1 MKNCLP
7 IKLFSVLFFVLFL
20 ISCENTDEP
29 ITYEENTNEYVNDWM
44 YNQMKRYYLWNNTI
58 KNQGNLALDPKE
70 YFKTLLQSE
79 DIYSYALHPEKPET
93 SPKSLRSKF
102 GFDVSFIAFD
112 GKYYGVILYVLEDS
126 PAKNNSLQRGQLITH
141 IEGTELKLDNYDNL
155 YNNMLTET
163 QLDLKVVS
171 YSAQLGFSNPKTVS
185 ILQGFTFLQPI
196 PYQVIENNNT
206 KIGYVSIPHFDVG
219 QAQLYLQM
227 FQELKSKSITE
238 LVLDLRYNGG
248 GDISSATALS
258 IILAP
263 NIKADDLF
271 IKFGG
276 NQNGGNVD
284 QSFTTALKSNESSV
298 SFDALRNAH
307 PGINKVYILCGKR
320 TASASELIINNLKP
334 YMEVITIGEKT
345 FGKDVAGFPIVDD
358 RNPDKRGWI
367 LYPSIY
373 KLFNARHEGN
383 YSKGID
389 PEINL
394 NELQQPEVL
403 ALGNRSET
411 LLQESLNRI
420 SGNTNKIKM
429 KTETVQSLTLSK
441 ISTDIDPLLQITP

>member
-1 MKNCLP
+1 MKNYLH
-7 IKLFSVLFFVLFL
+7 IKLFCFLFFALFL
-20 ISCENTDEP
+20 ISCESTDEP
-29 ITYEENTNEYVNDWM
+29 ITYEENSNEYVNNWM
-44 YNQMKRYYLWNNTI
+44 YNQMKRYYLWNNAI
-58 KNQGNLALDPKE
+58 KNQGDLALDPKE

-93 SPKSLRSKF
+93 TPKNLRSKF
-102 GFDVSFIAFD
+102 GFDVSFIAFE
-112 GKYYGVILYVLEDS
+112 GKYYGVVLYALEDS
-126 PAKNNSLQRGQLITH
+126 PAKNNGLQRGQLITH
-141 IEGTELKLDNYDNL
+141 VDGVELKFENYDNL
-155 YNNMLTET
+155 YNSMLAET

-171 YSAQLGFSNPKTVS
+171 YSAQLGFSSPKTVS
-185 ILQGFTFLQPI
+185 ILQGFTFSQPI
-196 PYQVIENNNT
+196 SYQVIEDKNT
-206 KIGYVSIPHFDVG
+206 KIGYANIPHFDVG
-219 QAQLYLQM
+219 QAQLYLQL

-248 GDISSATALS
+248 GDISSAAALS

-263 NIKADDLF
+263 NIKADDLY
-271 IKFGG
+271 IKFEG

-284 QSFTTALKSNESSV
+284 QSFITALKSNESSV
-298 SFDALRNAH
+298 SFDALRNVH
-307 PGINKVYILCGKR
+307 PSINKVYILCGKR

-334 YMEVITIGEKT
+334 YMEVVTIGEKT

-383 YSKGID
+383 YSKGIN
-389 PEINL
+389 PEIYL
-394 NELQQPEVL
+394 DELQQPEVF

-411 LLQESLNRI
+411 LLQAALNSI
-420 SGNTNKIKM
+420 SGNTNKIKR
-429 KTETVQSLTLSK
+429 EAVQSLPLSV

>member
-1 MKNCLP
+1 
-7 IKLFSVLFFVLFL
+7 
-20 ISCENTDEP
+20 
-29 ITYEENTNEYVNDWM
+29 
-44 YNQMKRYYLWNNTI
+44 
-58 KNQGNLALDPKE
+58 
-70 YFKTLLQSE
+70 
-79 DIYSYALHPEKPET
+79 
-93 SPKSLRSKF
+93 
-102 GFDVSFIAFD
+102 
-112 GKYYGVILYVLEDS
+112 
-126 PAKNNSLQRGQLITH
+126 
-141 IEGTELKLDNYDNL
+141 
-155 YNNMLTET
+155 
-163 QLDLKVVS
+163 
-171 YSAQLGFSNPKTVS
+171 
-185 ILQGFTFLQPI
+185 
-196 PYQVIENNNT
+196 
-206 KIGYVSIPHFDVG
+206 
-219 QAQLYLQM
+219 
-227 FQELKSKSITE
+227 

-271 IKFGG
+271 IKFEG

-307 PGINKVYILCGKR
+307 PFINRVYILCGKR

-345 FGKDVAGFPIVDD
+345 FGKDVAGFPISDD

-383 YSKGID
+383 YSKGIN
-389 PEINL
+389 PEIVL
-394 NELQQPEVL
+394 NELQQPEVF

-411 LLQESLNRI
+411 LLQGALNRI
-420 SGNTNKIKM
+420 SGNTNKIK
-429 KTETVQSLTLSK
+429 TETVQSLPLSK